1 MIGLIK
7 NETKRIFKSR
17 KNRIFL
23 IVLILSILLVNI
35 YYREKYKNFMEELEK
50 ETTISND
57 SAQVRIRKAL
67 VELSRFEKEEIDE
80 ELLVKEYGSI
90 EKAEKARELLEI
102 EIQRNKQE
110 ATYSQ
115 IPLILQK
122 QLRPKKGK
130 VVEDEEKIIEEILD
144 LKIKR
149 TNNIMEANEE
159 GVVPKSALKL
169 RKITMDDI
177 RRKNVYYNYLKEN
190 NIKYNPNPYTNTGV
204 FSITAL
210 LDNNILFLIFI
221 VFTFLS
227 IDIFLLEIE
236 EGSYKIIYTQPY
248 ERGKIFISKIIS
260 ATF

>member
-115 IPLILQK
+115 IPLILL
-122 QLRPKKGK
+122 QL
-130 VVEDEEKIIEEILD
+130 
-144 LKIKR
+144 
-149 TNNIMEANEE
+149 
-159 GVVPKSALKL
+159 
-169 RKITMDDI
+169 
-177 RRKNVYYNYLKEN
+177 
-190 NIKYNPNPYTNTGV
+190 
-204 FSITAL
+204 
-210 LDNNILFLIFI
+210 
-221 VFTFLS
+221 
-227 IDIFLLEIE
+227 
-236 EGSYKIIYTQPY
+236 QH
-248 ERGKIFISKIIS
+248 
-260 ATF
+260 